1 MTTTARKKQT
11 QEEQPTQHR
20 KALSPDARENQLI
33 ALAMDLAEER
43 MRNGTASAQE
53 IVHFLRLGSSLANLQ
68 KEETRQ
74 RVELDKAKVKAYS
87 TNEEIKKLYE
97 EAMQAMRSYSGN
109 SDEYYDE

>member
-1 MTTTARKKQT
+1 MAKKKA
-11 QEEQPTQHR
+11 QEEQPVRHR

-33 ALAMDLAEER
+33 ALAMDVAEER
-43 MRNGTASAQE
+43 MINGTASAQE

-87 TNEEIKKLYE
+87 TNEEIKRLYE
-97 EAMQAMRSYSGN
+97 EAMQAMRAYNGS
-109 SDEYYDE
+109 SDSDYDD